1 MASNREE
8 RLQMRQRGAASRKT
22 KAIDFGFSF
31 GLPSASDE
39 PSQSTSRPDDVG
51 ISLFP
56 PAPPPAS
63 TTDTAVNA
71 TVPVAATEPETTQPP
86 IISPERKLSSQEG
99 HIRRTP
105 GSARNKLPPRPSPY
119 DLPTEDPPEVGPSRK
134 IRKLDHPRRTS
145 TISFSSRN
153 VESSQAV
160 NNGVESIT
168 APQSLPK
175 PTSPPVLN
183 GAQHPQEVPSPKP
196 TVQEDPAPLQP
207 PQPAEPAALDH
218 ATAPPPKPQQE
229 AQAQSKAS
237 PPGGETRG
245 KRKRRTS
252 QDSEASSRRSP
263 RRSPRGSPQNAVS
276 PKATDVDDSQVS
288 EAMDMSPDG
297 KPPVTASPRLAAPD
311 ATGGQDDTAQDV
323 TEPQATSEPQ
333 TSAAQI
339 SSEEQIST
347 AGEVTQQQVVSEVGV
362 TRSLVATE
370 PQEAAEPQDAIEP
383 KETNGIDKAA
393 EPHAT
398 TAQTKSPT
406 PPRAK
411 RTSGQ
416 RAASVQP
423 QSTTAKQSRLVRAG
437 SAESAPAQ
445 GMERKRLRGRVGK
458 DQEPTPNIPTIEEEP
473 SDETGLNASS
483 RPKDDILANKGS
495 RQSRLP
501 RPTVADKKS
510 TRAGRPGRK
519 PTRSQDIQ
527 EEVPLPEQQA
537 QQAEEQ
543 QPEPESKTVPEPETD
558 LQPEAP
564 TEPIPSRPVRRGRG
578 RKPLPENTDDAT
590 QAPNEEPPA
599 QVEQAEPETEVQPG
613 PPAEPAPPKPGKRG
627 RGRKPLPRTE
637 DDAMQAP
644 NEEPTAQA
652 EPAPEP
658 EAESEAQPQPEL
670 PAEPEPSRP
679 AKRARGRKR
688 ESKEKDE
695 TTQAPDEEATAQAEP
710 AEPAEPTE
718 EAPPP
723 KKRKP
728 RQPRGE
734 TVPVTV
740 HRLVNAAAL
749 GEGPEP
755 EESSD
760 EEEGSTEGLAAK
772 QKTKLVSRGG
782 VNAADVLSQICR
794 ETLEKT
800 LATLKNGIANEG
812 NAARRAEWTRKKKAV
827 EAYGTEL
834 EGRLFELSEMLDSNF
849 VLGRQIKKSKRE
861 MMDLRSRLYRV
872 RKEREDVALQM
883 DAVRRKHS
891 EEENAKMARST
902 INNSLHSLDLA
913 LERSRNRPVDESTSQ
928 NPEPSSTAGLEFLVR
943 NVAENVSSI
952 APGAQ
957 GGLLHQ
963 IKSFNAQL
971 EATARK
977 LEN

>member
-31 GLPSASDE
+31 GLPTASDE
-39 PSQSTSRPDDVG
+39 PSQSTSRPDNVG

-56 PAPPPAS
+56 PVPPPAS
-63 TTDTAVNA
+63 TTDTAVN
-71 TVPVAATEPETTQPP
+71 TTTPVAATEPEITQPS
-86 IISPERKLSSQEG
+86 IISPERKLSAQEG
-99 HIRRTP
+99 PIRRTP

-134 IRKLDHPRRTS
+134 IRKLDHSRRTS
-145 TISFSSRN
+145 TISFSARDE
-153 VESSQAV
+153 ESSQPL
-160 NNGVESIT
+160 NNGVASIA
-168 APQSLPK
+168 APQSPPK
-175 PTSPPVLN
+175 PTSPPALN
-183 GAQHPQEVPSPKP
+183 GTQHSQEELSTTHV
-196 TVQEDPAPLQP
+196 VQEDPAPLQL
-207 PQPAEPAALDH
+207 PQLAEPVAPYH
-218 ATAPPPKPQQE
+218 ATEPPPEPQQE
-229 AQAQSKAS
+229 PQAKSTPS
-237 PPGGETRG
+237 PPGEETRG

-252 QDSEASSRRSP
+252 RDSDVSSRRSP

-276 PKATDVDDSQVS
+276 PKAADVEGSQVS
-288 EAMDMSPDG
+288 AAMDTSPDG
-297 KPPVTASPRLAAPD
+297 KSPVTASPKIAAPD
-311 ATGGQDDTAQDV
+311 TTGSHDDTTQDV
-323 TEPQATSEPQ
+323 TEPQATSESQIP
-333 TSAAQI
+333 AAQI
-339 SSEEQIST
+339 SSEEETT
-347 AGEVTQQQVVSEVGV
+347 AAGKITQPRIVSEAEATG
-362 TRSLVATE
+362 SLFASET
-370 PQEAAEPQDAIEP
+370 QEAAEPQDAVEP
-383 KETNGIDKAA
+383 KETNGIGKAA
-393 EPHAT
+393 EPHST
-398 TAQTKSPT
+398 TTQTKSPT

-411 RTSGQ
+411 RTREQ

-423 QSTTAKQSRLVRAG
+423 HSTTAKQSRVVRAG

-445 GMERKRLRGRVGK
+445 GMERKRLRGRIGK
-458 DQEPTPNIPTIEEEP
+458 NQEPMPSIPTVEEEP
-473 SDETGLNASS
+473 ADDTGASVS
-483 RPKDDILANKGS
+483 SQPKDGTVTKGS

-501 RPTVADKKS
+501 RPTTVADKKS

-519 PTRSQDIQ
+519 PARSQDIQ
-527 EEVPLPEQQA
+527 EEVPMREEEA
-537 QQAEEQ
+537 QQPEEQ
-543 QPEPESKTVPEPETD
+543 QHEPEPESKAVTEPETY

-578 RKPLPENTDDAT
+578 RKLLPENTDNA
-590 QAPNEEPPA
+590 QASNEEIPA
-599 QVEQAEPETEVQPG
+599 QAEQAEPETEVQP
-613 PPAEPAPPKPGKRG
+613 AQQTEPPKPAKRG
-627 RGRKPLPRTE
+627 RGRPLSRKE
-637 DDAMQAP
+637 NDATQAP
-644 NEEPTAQA
+644 DEEPTAQA
-652 EPAPEP
+652 EAVEPEPVPEP
-658 EAESEAQPQPEL
+658 EEEPQPEP
-670 PAEPEPSRP
+670 PAEPEPARP
-679 AKRARGRKR
+679 AKRARGRKPA
-688 ESKEKDE
+688 SKEKDD
-695 TTQAPDEEATAQAEP
+695 TTQAADEEATAQD
-710 AEPAEPTE
+710 EPAEPTE

-740 HRLVNAAAL
+740 HRFVNATAL

-760 EEEGSTEGLAAK
+760 EEEESAEGLTAK

-913 LERSRNRPVDESTSQ
+913 LERSRNRPGDESTSQ

-971 EATARK
+971 EATARR
-977 LEN
+977 LEG

>member
-31 GLPSASDE
+31 GLPTASDE
-39 PSQSTSRPDDVG
+39 PSQSTSRPDNVG

-63 TTDTAVNA
+63 TTDTALSA
-71 TVPVAATEPETTQPP
+71 TAPVLATEPEITQPSH
-86 IISPERKLSSQEG
+86 ISPERKLSSQEG

-119 DLPTEDPPEVGPSRK
+119 DLPTEDPPEIGPSRK

-145 TISFSSRN
+145 TISFSARN
-153 VESSQAV
+153 EESSQPL
-160 NNGVESIT
+160 NNGVESIAAT
-168 APQSLPK
+168 QSPPLPMSLPI
-175 PTSPPVLN
+175 TN
-183 GAQHPQEVPSPKP
+183 GTQHPQGIPSTTPV
-196 TVQEDPAPLQP
+196 VQEDPAQIQP
-207 PQPAEPAALDH
+207 PQSAEPVGPDN
-218 ATAPPPKPQQE
+218 ATEPPPEFQQE
-229 AQAQSKAS
+229 PQAKATPS
-237 PPGGETRG
+237 PPGEKTRD

-263 RRSPRGSPQNAVS
+263 RRSPRGSSQNAVS
-276 PKATDVDDSQVS
+276 PKVTNVGDSQVS
-288 EAMDMSPDG
+288 EAMDISPDG
-297 KPPVTASPRLAAPD
+297 KPPVTASPKLTAPE
-311 ATGGQDDTAQDV
+311 ATGSKDDTAQDN
-323 TEPQATSEPQ
+323 TEPQGTSEAQIP
-333 TSAAQI
+333 AAQI
-339 SSEEQIST
+339 SSEEPITT
-347 AGEVTQQQVVSEVGV
+347 AGDITQQRIASEAEA
-362 TRSLVATE
+362 TRSPIATE
-370 PQEAAEPQDAIEP
+370 PQETAESQDAVEP
-383 KETNGIDKAA
+383 EETNGIEKAA

-411 RTSGQ
+411 RTRGQ

-423 QSTTAKQSRLVRAG
+423 QSTTAKQSRLARAG

-445 GMERKRLRGRVGK
+445 GMERKRLRGRIAKG
-458 DQEPTPNIPTIEEEP
+458 QEPTPDIPTIEEEP
-473 SDETGLNASS
+473 ADDTGVNISS
-483 RPKDDILANKGS
+483 EPKDDLVANKGS

-501 RPTVADKKS
+501 RPTVDKKP

-519 PTRSQDIQ
+519 PARSQDVQ
-527 EEVPLPEQQA
+527 EEVPLPEQEA
-537 QQAEEQ
+537 Q
-543 QPEPESKTVPEPETD
+543 QPEEQEPEPEPKPKAIPEPETD
-558 LQPEAP
+558 LQLEAP
-564 TEPIPSRPVRRGRG
+564 TESIPSRPGRRGRG
-578 RKPLPENTDDAT
+578 RKPLPETTVDET
-590 QAPNEEPPA
+590 QAPNEGIPA
-599 QVEQAEPETEVQPG
+599 QAEQAEPETEIQAVQPTE
-613 PPAEPAPPKPGKRG
+613 PSKPAKRG
-627 RGRKPLPRTE
+627 RGRKPLSRKE
-637 DDAMQAP
+637 NDA
-644 NEEPTAQA
+644 AQA
-652 EPAPEP
+652 EAVEPEPVPEP
-658 EAESEAQPQPEL
+658 EEEPQPEP

-679 AKRARGRKR
+679 AKRARGRKPA
-688 ESKEKDE
+688 SKENAE
-695 TTQAPDEEATAQAEP
+695 TTPAPDEEATAQTEP
-710 AEPAEPTE
+710 AEPAE

-740 HRLVNAAAL
+740 HRFVNAAVL
-749 GEGPEP
+749 GDGPEP
-755 EESSD
+755 EGSSD
-760 EEEGSTEGLAAK
+760 EEEESAEGRAAK
-772 QKTKLVSRGG
+772 EKTKLVSRGG

-872 RKEREDVALQM
+872 RKEREEVALQM

-971 EATARK
+971 EATARR
-977 LEN
+977 LES

>member
-31 GLPSASDE
+31 GLPTASDE
-39 PSQSTSRPDDVG
+39 PSQSTSRPDNVG

-63 TTDTAVNA
+63 TTDTPGNSTA
-71 TVPVAATEPETTQPP
+71 PVLATEPEITQPQH
-86 IISPERKLSSQEG
+86 ISPERKLSSQEG
-99 HIRRTP
+99 HVRRTP

-145 TISFSSRN
+145 TISFSARN
-153 VESSQAV
+153 EESSQPL
-160 NNGVESIT
+160 NNGVESIAAT
-168 APQSLPK
+168 QSPPK
-175 PTSPPVLN
+175 PTSPPIPN
-183 GAQHPQEVPSPKP
+183 GTQHPQGIPS
-196 TVQEDPAPLQP
+196 TTHVVQEDPAQIQP
-207 PQPAEPAALDH
+207 PQSAEPVGPDH
-218 ATAPPPKPQQE
+218 ATEPPPESQQE
-229 AQAQSKAS
+229 PQAKATPS
-237 PPGGETRG
+237 PPGEKTRD

-263 RRSPRGSPQNAVS
+263 RRSPQGSPQNAVS
-276 PKATDVDDSQVS
+276 AKAANVENSQVS
-288 EAMDMSPDG
+288 EAMDISPDG
-297 KPPVTASPRLAAPD
+297 KSPVTASPKLAAPD
-311 ATGGQDDTAQDV
+311 ATGSKQDD
-323 TEPQATSEPQ
+323 TEPQATSEAQIP
-333 TSAAQI
+333 AAQI
-339 SSEEQIST
+339 HSEEHTTT
-347 AGEVTQQQVVSEVGV
+347 AGDITQQHIVSEAE
-362 TRSLVATE
+362 ATGSPIATQ
-370 PQEAAEPQDAIEP
+370 PQEAAEPQDAVEP
-383 KETNGIDKAA
+383 EETNGIEKAA

-411 RTSGQ
+411 RTRGQ

-423 QSTTAKQSRLVRAG
+423 QSTTAKQSRLARAG

-445 GMERKRLRGRVGK
+445 GMERKRLRGRIAKG
-458 DQEPTPNIPTIEEEP
+458 QEPTPDIPTIEEEP
-473 SDETGLNASS
+473 ANDTGVNISS
-483 RPKDDILANKGS
+483 ESKDDLVANKGS

-501 RPTVADKKS
+501 RPTVDKKPM
-510 TRAGRPGRK
+510 RAGRPGRK
-519 PTRSQDIQ
+519 PARSQDIQ
-527 EEVPLPEQQA
+527 EEVPLPEQ
-537 QQAEEQ
+537 EGQ
-543 QPEPESKTVPEPETD
+543 QPEEQEPEPEPEPKSKPVPEPETD

-564 TEPIPSRPVRRGRG
+564 TEPIPSRPGRRGRG
-578 RKPLPENTDDAT
+578 RKPLPETTVDET
-590 QAPNEEPPA
+590 QAPNEEIPA
-599 QVEQAEPETEVQPG
+599 QADQAEPETEIHSAQPTE
-613 PPAEPAPPKPGKRG
+613 PSKPAKRG
-627 RGRKPLPRTE
+627 RGRKPLLRKE
-637 DDAMQAP
+637 ND
-644 NEEPTAQA
+644 TAQA
-652 EPAPEP
+652 EAVEPEPVPEP
-658 EAESEAQPQPEL
+658 EEEPQPEP

-679 AKRARGRKR
+679 AKRARGRR
-688 ESKEKDE
+688 PASKENAE
-695 TTQAPDEEATAQAEP
+695 TTQAPAEEATTQ

-740 HRLVNAAAL
+740 HRFVNAAVL

-755 EESSD
+755 EGSSD
-760 EEEGSTEGLAAK
+760 EEEESAEGLAAK
-772 QKTKLVSRGG
+772 EKTKLVSRGG

-872 RKEREDVALQM
+872 RKEREEVALQM

-913 LERSRNRPVDESTSQ
+913 LERSRNRPVDESTSP
-928 NPEPSSTAGLEFLVR
+928 NPEPPSTAGLEFLVR

-971 EATARK
+971 EATARR
-977 LEN
+977 LES

>member
-31 GLPSASDE
+31 GLPTASDE
-39 PSQSTSRPDDVG
+39 PSQSSSRPGDVG

-71 TVPVAATEPETTQPP
+71 TAPVLATEPEITQPP
-86 IISPERKLSSQEG
+86 HISPERKLSSQGG

-145 TISFSSRN
+145 TISFSARDE
-153 VESSQAV
+153 ESSQPL
-160 NNGVESIT
+160 NNGVESIAAT
-168 APQSLPK
+168 QSSPK
-175 PTSPPVLN
+175 PTSPPITN
-183 GAQHPQEVPSPKP
+183 GTQHPQEVPSTTPV
-196 TVQEDPAPLQP
+196 VQEDPAQIQL
-207 PQPAEPAALDH
+207 PQSAEPVGPDH
-218 ATAPPPKPQQE
+218 ATEPPPESQQE
-229 AQAQSKAS
+229 PQAEATPS
-237 PPGGETRG
+237 PPGEKTRD

-263 RRSPRGSPQNAVS
+263 RRSPRGSPQNAMS
-276 PKATDVDDSQVS
+276 PKAANVDITQVS
-288 EAMDMSPDG
+288 EAMDISPDG
-297 KPPVTASPRLAAPD
+297 KSPVTTSPKLAAPD
-311 ATGGQDDTAQDV
+311 ATGSKQDG
-323 TEPQATSEPQ
+323 TEPQAASEAQ
-333 TSAAQI
+333 ISAAQI
-339 SSEEQIST
+339 SSEEQVTT
-347 AGEVTQQQVVSEVGV
+347 AGDITQQHIVSEAEAPGSPI
-362 TRSLVATE
+362 TTE
-370 PQEAAEPQDAIEP
+370 PQEAAEPQDAVEP
-383 KETNGIDKAA
+383 EETNGIEKAA
-393 EPHAT
+393 KPHAT
-398 TAQTKSPT
+398 TAHTKSPT
-406 PPRAK
+406 PPRNK
-411 RTSGQ
+411 RTRGQ

-423 QSTTAKQSRLVRAG
+423 QSITAKQSRLARAG

-445 GMERKRLRGRVGK
+445 GMERKRLRGRIAKG
-458 DQEPTPNIPTIEEEP
+458 QEPTPDIPTIEEEP
-473 SDETGLNASS
+473 ADDTGVNISS
-483 RPKDDILANKGS
+483 EPKDDLVANKGS

-501 RPTVADKKS
+501 RPTVDKKP

-519 PTRSQDIQ
+519 PARSQDIQ
-527 EEVPLPEQQA
+527 EEVPLPEQEA
-537 QQAEEQ
+537 Q
-543 QPEPESKTVPEPETD
+543 QPEEQEPEPEPTSKAVPEPETD

-564 TEPIPSRPVRRGRG
+564 TEPLPSRPVRRGRG
-578 RKPLPENTDDAT
+578 RKPLPETTVDET
-590 QAPNEEPPA
+590 QAPNEELPA
-599 QVEQAEPETEVQPG
+599 QTEQAEPETEIQSAQPTE
-613 PPAEPAPPKPGKRG
+613 PSKPAKRG
-627 RGRKPLPRTE
+627 RGRKPLSRKE
-637 DDAMQAP
+637 NDA
-644 NEEPTAQA
+644 AQA
-652 EPAPEP
+652 EAVEPEPVPEP
-658 EAESEAQPQPEL
+658 EEEPQPEP

-679 AKRARGRKR
+679 AKRARGRKPA
-688 ESKEKDE
+688 SKENAE
-695 TTQAPDEEATAQAEP
+695 TTQAPDEEATAQ

-740 HRLVNAAAL
+740 HRFVNAAVL

-755 EESSD
+755 EESSG
-760 EEEGSTEGLAAK
+760 EEEESAEGLAAK
-772 QKTKLVSRGG
+772 EKTKLVSRGG

-872 RKEREDVALQM
+872 RKEREEVALQM

-891 EEENAKMARST
+891 EEESAKMARST

-913 LERSRNRPVDESTSQ
+913 LERSRNRPVDEPTSQ
-928 NPEPSSTAGLEFLVR
+928 IPEPSSTAGLEFLVR

-971 EATARK
+971 EATARR
-977 LEN
+977 LES

>member
-31 GLPSASDE
+31 GLPTASDE
-39 PSQSTSRPDDVG
+39 PSQSTSRPDNVG

-71 TVPVAATEPETTQPP
+71 TAPVSATEPEITQPP
-86 IISPERKLSSQEG
+86 HISPERKLLSQEG

-145 TISFSSRN
+145 TISFSARN
-153 VESSQAV
+153 EESSQPL
-160 NNGVESIT
+160 NNGVESIAAT
-168 APQSLPK
+168 QSPPK
-175 PTSPPVLN
+175 PTSPPITN
-183 GAQHPQEVPSPKP
+183 GTQHPQGIPSTTPV
-196 TVQEDPAPLQP
+196 VQEDPAQIHP
-207 PQPAEPAALDH
+207 PQSAEPVGPDH
-218 ATAPPPKPQQE
+218 ATEPPPESQQE
-229 AQAQSKAS
+229 PQAKATPS
-237 PPGGETRG
+237 PPGE
-245 KRKRRTS
+245 KRRDKRTRRTS

-276 PKATDVDDSQVS
+276 AKAANVEDSQVS
-288 EAMDMSPDG
+288 EAMDISPDG
-297 KPPVTASPRLAAPD
+297 KSPVTASPKLAAPD
-311 ATGGQDDTAQDV
+311 ATGSKQDD
-323 TEPQATSEPQ
+323 TEPQATSEAQIP
-333 TSAAQI
+333 AAQI
-339 SSEEQIST
+339 PSEEHTTT
-347 AGEVTQQQVVSEVGV
+347 AGDITQQHIVSEAE
-362 TRSLVATE
+362 ATGSPITTQ
-370 PQEAAEPQDAIEP
+370 PQEAAAPQDAVEPAETDGIE
-383 KETNGIDKAA
+383 KAA
-393 EPHAT
+393 PHAT
-398 TAQTKSPT
+398 TAQIKSPT
-406 PPRAK
+406 PPRTK
-411 RTSGQ
+411 RTRDQ

-423 QSTTAKQSRLVRAG
+423 QTTAKQSRLVRAG

-445 GMERKRLRGRVGK
+445 GMERKRLRGRIAKG
-458 DQEPTPNIPTIEEEP
+458 QEPTPDIPTIEEEP
-473 SDETGLNASS
+473 ADDTGVNISS
-483 RPKDDILANKGS
+483 QPKDDLVANKGS

-501 RPTVADKKS
+501 RPTVDKKP

-519 PTRSQDIQ
+519 QTRSQDIQ
-527 EEVPLPEQQA
+527 GEVSLPEQEA
-537 QQAEEQ
+537 Q
-543 QPEPESKTVPEPETD
+543 QPEEQEPEPEPKSKAVPEPETD
-558 LQPEAP
+558 LQPEAA
-564 TEPIPSRPVRRGRG
+564 TEPIPSRPGRRGRG
-578 RKPLPENTDDAT
+578 RKPLPETTVDET
-590 QAPNEEPPA
+590 QAPNEEIPA
-599 QVEQAEPETEVQPG
+599 QADQAEPETEIHSAQ
-613 PPAEPAPPKPGKRG
+613 PAEPSKPARRG
-627 RGRKPLPRTE
+627 RGRKPLSRKE
-637 DDAMQAP
+637 NDA
-644 NEEPTAQA
+644 AQA
-652 EPAPEP
+652 EAVESEPVPEP
-658 EAESEAQPQPEL
+658 EEEPQPEP

-679 AKRARGRKR
+679 AKRARGRKPA
-688 ESKEKDE
+688 SKENAE
-695 TTQAPDEEATAQAEP
+695 TTPAPDEEATAQAEP
-710 AEPAEPTE
+710 AEPAE

-740 HRLVNAAAL
+740 HRFVNAAVL

-755 EESSD
+755 EGSSD
-760 EEEGSTEGLAAK
+760 EEEESSEGLAAK
-772 QKTKLVSRGG
+772 EKTKLVSRGG

-872 RKEREDVALQM
+872 RKEREEVALQM

-971 EATARK
+971 EATARR
-977 LEN
+977 LES

>member
-31 GLPSASDE
+31 GLPTASDE
-39 PSQSTSRPDDVG
+39 PSQSTSRPDNVG

-56 PAPPPAS
+56 PVPPPAS
-63 TTDTAVNA
+63 TTDTAVN
-71 TVPVAATEPETTQPP
+71 TTTPVAATEPEITQPS
-86 IISPERKLSSQEG
+86 IISPERKLSAQEG
-99 HIRRTP
+99 PIRRTP

-134 IRKLDHPRRTS
+134 IRKLDHSRRTS
-145 TISFSSRN
+145 TISFSARDE
-153 VESSQAV
+153 ESSQPL
-160 NNGVESIT
+160 NNGVASIA
-168 APQSLPK
+168 APQWPPK
-175 PTSPPVLN
+175 PTSPPALN
-183 GAQHPQEVPSPKP
+183 GTQHSQEVLS
-196 TVQEDPAPLQP
+196 TTHVVQEDPAPLQP
-207 PQPAEPAALDH
+207 PQLAEPVAPDH
-218 ATAPPPKPQQE
+218 ATEPPPEPQQE
-229 AQAQSKAS
+229 PQAKSTPS
-237 PPGGETRG
+237 PPGEETRG

-252 QDSEASSRRSP
+252 RDSDVSSRRSP

-276 PKATDVDDSQVS
+276 PKAADVEGSQVS
-288 EAMDMSPDG
+288 AAMDTSPDG
-297 KPPVTASPRLAAPD
+297 KSPVTASPKIAAPD
-311 ATGGQDDTAQDV
+311 TTGSQDDTTQDV

-333 TSAAQI
+333 IPAAQI
-339 SSEEQIST
+339 SSEEEKETT
-347 AGEVTQQQVVSEVGV
+347 AAGKITQPRIVSEAEATG
-362 TRSLVATE
+362 SLIASE
-370 PQEAAEPQDAIEP
+370 PQEAAEPQDAVEP
-383 KETNGIDKAA
+383 EETNGIGKAA
-393 EPHAT
+393 EPHST
-398 TAQTKSPT
+398 TTQTKSPT
-406 PPRAK
+406 PPRTK
-411 RTSGQ
+411 RTREQ

-423 QSTTAKQSRLVRAG
+423 HSTTARQSRVVRAG
-437 SAESAPAQ
+437 SAESAPVQ
-445 GMERKRLRGRVGK
+445 GMERKRLRGRIGK
-458 DQEPTPNIPTIEEEP
+458 NQEPMPSIPTLEEEP
-473 SDETGLNASS
+473 ADDTGATVSS
-483 RPKDDILANKGS
+483 QPKDGTVIKGS

-501 RPTVADKKS
+501 RPTTVADKKS

-519 PTRSQDIQ
+519 PARSQDIQ
-527 EEVPLPEQQA
+527 EEVPMREEEA
-537 QQAEEQ
+537 QQPEEQ
-543 QPEPESKTVPEPETD
+543 QHEPEPESKAVTEPEAY

-564 TEPIPSRPVRRGRG
+564 TESIPSRPVRRGRG
-578 RKPLPENTDDAT
+578 RKPLPENTDDA
-590 QAPNEEPPA
+590 QASNEEIPA
-599 QVEQAEPETEVQPG
+599 QAEQAEPETEVQP
-613 PPAEPAPPKPGKRG
+613 AQQTEPPKPAKRG
-627 RGRKPLPRTE
+627 RGRPLSRKE
-637 DDAMQAP
+637 NDATQAP
-644 NEEPTAQA
+644 DEEPTAQA
-652 EPAPEP
+652 EAVEPEPVPEP
-658 EAESEAQPQPEL
+658 EEEPQPEP
-670 PAEPEPSRP
+670 PAEPKPARP
-679 AKRARGRKR
+679 GKRARGRKPA
-688 ESKEKDE
+688 SKEKDD
-695 TTQAPDEEATAQAEP
+695 TTQAAVEEATAQD
-710 AEPAEPTE
+710 EPAEPTE

-740 HRLVNAAAL
+740 HRFVNATAL

-760 EEEGSTEGLAAK
+760 EEEESAEGLTAK

-971 EATARK
+971 EATARR
-977 LEN
+977 LES

>member
-31 GLPSASDE
+31 GLPTASDE
-39 PSQSTSRPDDVG
+39 PSQSTSRPDNVG

-56 PAPPPAS
+56 PVPPPAS
-63 TTDTAVNA
+63 MTDTAVN
-71 TVPVAATEPETTQPP
+71 TTTPVAATEPEITQPS
-86 IISPERKLSSQEG
+86 IISPERKLSAQEG
-99 HIRRTP
+99 PIRRTP

-134 IRKLDHPRRTS
+134 IRKLDHSRRTS
-145 TISFSSRN
+145 TISFSARDE
-153 VESSQAV
+153 ESSQPL
-160 NNGVESIT
+160 NNGVASIA
-168 APQSLPK
+168 APQSPPK
-175 PTSPPVLN
+175 PTSPPALN
-183 GAQHPQEVPSPKP
+183 GTQHSQEELSTTHVL
-196 TVQEDPAPLQP
+196 QEDPAPLQP
-207 PQPAEPAALDH
+207 PQLAEPVAPDH
-218 ATAPPPKPQQE
+218 ATEPPPEPQQE
-229 AQAQSKAS
+229 PQAKSTPS
-237 PPGGETRG
+237 PPGEETRG

-252 QDSEASSRRSP
+252 RDSDVSS

-276 PKATDVDDSQVS
+276 PKAADVEGSQVS
-288 EAMDMSPDG
+288 AAMDTSPDG
-297 KPPVTASPRLAAPD
+297 KSPVTASPKIAAPNT
-311 ATGGQDDTAQDV
+311 TGSHDDTTQDV
-323 TEPQATSEPQ
+323 TEPQATSESQIP
-333 TSAAQI
+333 AAQI
-339 SSEEQIST
+339 SSEEETT
-347 AGEVTQQQVVSEVGV
+347 AAGKTTQPRIASEAE
-362 TRSLVATE
+362 ATGSPIASE
-370 PQEAAEPQDAIEP
+370 PPEAAEPQDAVEP
-383 KETNGIDKAA
+383 KETNGIGKAT
-393 EPHAT
+393 EPHST
-398 TAQTKSPT
+398 TTQTESPT
-406 PPRAK
+406 PPRTK
-411 RTSGQ
+411 RTREQ

-423 QSTTAKQSRLVRAG
+423 HSTTAKQSRVVRAG
-437 SAESAPAQ
+437 SAESAPVQ
-445 GMERKRLRGRVGK
+445 GMERKRLRGRIGK
-458 DQEPTPNIPTIEEEP
+458 NQEPMPSIPTIEEEP
-473 SDETGLNASS
+473 ADDTGATVSS
-483 RPKDDILANKGS
+483 QPKDGTVTKGS

-501 RPTVADKKS
+501 RPTTVADKKS

-519 PTRSQDIQ
+519 PARSQDIQ
-527 EEVPLPEQQA
+527 EEVPMREEEA
-537 QQAEEQ
+537 QQPEEQ
-543 QPEPESKTVPEPETD
+543 QHEPEPESKAVTEPEAY
-558 LQPEAP
+558 LQPEAR
-564 TEPIPSRPVRRGRG
+564 TEPKPSRPVRRGRG
-578 RKPLPENTDDAT
+578 RKPLPENTDDA
-590 QAPNEEPPA
+590 QASNEEIPA
-599 QVEQAEPETEVQPG
+599 QAEQAEPETEVQP
-613 PPAEPAPPKPGKRG
+613 AQQTEPPKPAKRG
-627 RGRKPLPRTE
+627 RGRPL
-637 DDAMQAP
+637 
-644 NEEPTAQA
+644 
-652 EPAPEP
+652 
-658 EAESEAQPQPEL
+658 
-670 PAEPEPSRP
+670 P
-679 AKRARGRKR
+679 AKRARGRKPA
-688 ESKEKDE
+688 SKEKDD
-695 TTQAPDEEATAQAEP
+695 TTQAADEEATVQD
-710 AEPAEPTE
+710 EPAEPTE

-740 HRLVNAAAL
+740 HRFVNATAL

-760 EEEGSTEGLAAK
+760 EEEESAEGLTAK

-971 EATARK
+971 EATARR
-977 LEN
+977 LES

>member
-31 GLPSASDE
+31 GLPTASDE
-39 PSQSTSRPDDVG
+39 PSQSTSRPDNVG

-63 TTDTAVNA
+63 TTDTALNA
-71 TVPVAATEPETTQPP
+71 TAPVLATEPEITQPSH
-86 IISPERKLSSQEG
+86 ISPERKLSSQEG

-145 TISFSSRN
+145 TISFSARN
-153 VESSQAV
+153 EESSQPL
-160 NNGVESIT
+160 NNGVESIAAT
-168 APQSLPK
+168 QSPPK
-175 PTSPPVLN
+175 PTSPPITN
-183 GAQHPQEVPSPKP
+183 GTQHPRGIPS
-196 TVQEDPAPLQP
+196 TTHVVQEDPAQIQP
-207 PQPAEPAALDH
+207 PQSAEPVALDH
-218 ATAPPPKPQQE
+218 ATEPPSQSQQE
-229 AQAQSKAS
+229 PQARATPS
-237 PPGGETRG
+237 PPGEKTRD
-245 KRKRRTS
+245 KRKRLTS
-252 QDSEASSRRSP
+252 QDGEASSRRSP

-276 PKATDVDDSQVS
+276 PKAANVEDSQVS
-288 EAMDMSPDG
+288 EAMDISPGG
-297 KPPVTASPRLAAPD
+297 KSPVTASPKLAAPD
-311 ATGGQDDTAQDV
+311 ATGSKQDG
-323 TEPQATSEPQ
+323 TEPQATSEAQIP
-333 TSAAQI
+333 AAQI
-339 SSEEQIST
+339 PSEEHTTT
-347 AGEVTQQQVVSEVGV
+347 AGDITQQHIVSEAEATG
-362 TRSLVATE
+362 SPIATE
-370 PQEAAEPQDAIEP
+370 PQEAAESQDAVEP
-383 KETNGIDKAA
+383 EETNGIEKAA

-406 PPRAK
+406 SPRAK
-411 RTSGQ
+411 RTRGQ

-423 QSTTAKQSRLVRAG
+423 QSTTAKQSRLARAG

-445 GMERKRLRGRVGK
+445 GMERKRLRGRIAKG
-458 DQEPTPNIPTIEEEP
+458 QEPTPDIPTIEEEP
-473 SDETGLNASS
+473 TDDTGVNISS
-483 RPKDDILANKGS
+483 EPKDDLVANKGS

-501 RPTVADKKS
+501 RPTVDKKP

-519 PTRSQDIQ
+519 PARSQDVQ
-527 EEVPLPEQQA
+527 EEVPLPEQEA
-537 QQAEEQ
+537 Q
-543 QPEPESKTVPEPETD
+543 QPEEQEPEPEPKPKAIPEPETD

-564 TEPIPSRPVRRGRG
+564 TEPIPSRPGRRGRG
-578 RKPLPENTDDAT
+578 RKLLPETTVDET
-590 QAPNEEPPA
+590 QAPNEEIPA
-599 QVEQAEPETEVQPG
+599 QAEQAEPETEIQSTQPTE
-613 PPAEPAPPKPGKRG
+613 PSKPAKRG
-627 RGRKPLPRTE
+627 RGRKPLSRRE
-637 DDAMQAP
+637 NDA
-644 NEEPTAQA
+644 AQA
-652 EPAPEP
+652 EAVEPEPVPEP
-658 EAESEAQPQPEL
+658 EEEPQPEP

-679 AKRARGRKR
+679 TKRSRGRKPA
-688 ESKEKDE
+688 SKENAE
-695 TTQAPDEEATAQAEP
+695 TTPAPDEEATAQAEP
-710 AEPAEPTE
+710 AEPAE

-740 HRLVNAAAL
+740 HRFVNAAVL

-755 EESSD
+755 EGSSD
-760 EEEGSTEGLAAK
+760 EEEEPAEGLAAK
-772 QKTKLVSRGG
+772 EKTKLVSRGG

-872 RKEREDVALQM
+872 RKEREEVALQM

-971 EATARK
+971 EATARR
-977 LEN
+977 LES